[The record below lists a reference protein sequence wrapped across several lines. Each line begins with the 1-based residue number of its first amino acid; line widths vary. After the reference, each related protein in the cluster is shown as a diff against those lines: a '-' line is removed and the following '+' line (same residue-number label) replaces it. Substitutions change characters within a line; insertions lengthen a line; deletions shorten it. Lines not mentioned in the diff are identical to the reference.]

1 MDENQGAPLL
11 AGAYFD
17 FLFGE
22 EQGWACIRTYK
33 NGRFGHPD
41 GPVDRHW
48 FKWPIQRN
56 EMVGLVLANPELDLY
71 VIPALYKNRSS
82 NRASNIMHQTCVYVD
97 ADDAD
102 PSLFKVTPTIV
113 LQTSRGHTHLLWK
126 TTTDNSPAL
135 CRVGKAISHAH
146 ADQGCDKGGWDA
158 GQLLRIPGST
168 NNKPNR
174 NAWHIKAYTT
184 GELFDIETLKEAY
197 PDAGPTLAEQMAAM
211 PHPSE
216 WPTLEDAEEFINRH
230 LDLLDLY
237 ELTPDFKDKDGKR
250 YRENIPFDA
259 SGRMWRLLSE
269 FSRRGLHPTT
279 AFVLAW
285 NAGCCKYRL
294 DGRPE
299 HELWRE
305 ICKAYAEPEN
315 APAGTEAEIE
325 VHQERIV
332 AELAERDG
340 REVVRE
346 YRFLR
351 EIERPRVEDDTI
363 VDRYVRWAREIT
375 DAAPQY
381 QRAGIMTVLSAV
393 LGEFGL
399 PPTKFYM
406 GRLNLWFLVLGG
418 TTRSRK
424 STARHMWLK
433 LLRDLQDNTYN
444 YDIGSDVTP
453 EALAEELA
461 GKPGWSSVFHRDE
474 VSGLLGEQTSKGYLS
489 GLQEN
494 MTELYDGHVRMR
506 KRIGAGGGGG
516 KKGVGTSRATT
527 TNFVMNFSGVTKH
540 VTEVLSDKDFASG
553 YLARFLYVHAEPPV
567 RTRIGERMEQFEEVE
582 TSSSIQ
588 EDIEYM
594 EMREEIKQMR
604 TFWERRAKRG
614 NPVRIPFE
622 SDAWDRLNDLAWDLG
637 SAAAESDMAEM
648 LEPVVDRMAKS
659 ILKVSCL
666 LAMADMNVT
675 VKMRH
680 VLKAIQLGEEW
691 FHYMLVVAN
700 MVRASDWQRQQDAVI
715 AVIDSTNGRIT
726 WNNLYK
732 KFRGTLKPKEFEEII
747 KSLTESE
754 EVSLRTERQHRVL
767 YRTGAIGATSQKPGK
782 VPAVSAGENTAIS
795 QGEERSFNGNIA
807 IGIDADSIP
816 A

>member
-1 MDENQGAPLL
+1 
-11 AGAYFD
+11 
-17 FLFGE
+17 
-22 EQGWACIRTYK
+22 
-33 NGRFGHPD
+33 
-41 GPVDRHW
+41 
-48 FKWPIQRN
+48 
-56 EMVGLVLANPELDLY
+56 
-71 VIPALYKNRSS
+71 
-82 NRASNIMHQTCVYVD
+82 
-97 ADDAD
+97 
-102 PSLFKVTPTIV
+102 
-113 LQTSRGHTHLLWK
+113 
-126 TTTDNSPAL
+126 
-135 CRVGKAISHAH
+135 
-146 ADQGCDKGGWDA
+146 
-158 GQLLRIPGST
+158 
-168 NNKPNR
+168 
-174 NAWHIKAYTT
+174 
-184 GELFDIETLKEAY
+184 
-197 PDAGPTLAEQMAAM
+197 
-211 PHPSE
+211 
-216 WPTLEDAEEFINRH
+216 
-230 LDLLDLY
+230 
-237 ELTPDFKDKDGKR
+237 
-250 YRENIPFDA
+250 
-259 SGRMWRLLSE
+259 
-269 FSRRGLHPTT
+269 
-279 AFVLAW
+279 
-285 NAGCCKYRL
+285 
-294 DGRPE
+294 
-299 HELWRE
+299 
-305 ICKAYAEPEN
+305 
-315 APAGTEAEIE
+315 
-325 VHQERIV
+325 
-332 AELAERDG
+332 
-340 REVVRE
+340 
-346 YRFLR
+346 
-351 EIERPRVEDDTI
+351 
-363 VDRYVRWAREIT
+363 
-375 DAAPQY
+375 
-381 QRAGIMTVLSAV
+381 
-393 LGEFGL
+393 
-399 PPTKFYM
+399 
-406 GRLNLWFLVLGG
+406 
-418 TTRSRK
+418 
-424 STARHMWLK
+424 
-433 LLRDLQDNTYN
+433 
-444 YDIGSDVTP
+444 
-453 EALAEELA
+453 
-461 GKPGWSSVFHRDE
+461 
-474 VSGLLGEQTSKGYLS
+474 
-489 GLQEN
+489 
-494 MTELYDGHVRMR
+494 MR

-767 YRTGAIGATSQKPGK
+767 YRTGAIGATSPKPGK

>member
-1 MDENQGAPLL
+1 MDENQGTPLL

-22 EQGWACIRTYK
+22 QQGWACVRTYK
-33 NGRFGHPD
+33 NGHFGHPD
-41 GPVDRHW
+41 GPVERHW
-48 FKWPIQRN
+48 FKWPMQRN
-56 EMVGLVLANPELDLY
+56 EMIGLVLANPERDLY
-71 VIPALYKNRSS
+71 VIPALYKNQSS
-82 NRASNIMHQTCVYVD
+82 NKASNIVHQTCVYAD

-102 PSLFKVTPTIV
+102 PSVFKIAPTIV
-113 LQTSRGHTHLLWK
+113 VETSSGHTQLLWK
-126 TTTDNSPAL
+126 TTTDDSTAL
-135 CRVGKAISHAH
+135 CRIGKSIAHTHAH
-146 ADQGCDKGGWDA
+146 QGCDRGGWDA
-158 GQLLRIPGST
+158 GQLLRIPGTT
-168 NNKPNR
+168 NNKPGK
-174 NAWHIKAYTT
+174 NAWHIKAYTS
-184 GELFDIETLKEAY
+184 GELFDIEDLRKEY
-197 PDAGPTLAEQMAAM
+197 PPVGPSLAEQMAAM
-211 PHPSE
+211 PAPAD
-216 WPTLEDAEEFINRH
+216 WPELEDAERFINLH
-230 LDLLDLY
+230 LDLMDLY
-237 ELTPDFKDKDGKR
+237 TLTPDFKDTDGKR
-250 YRENIPFDA
+250 YREGIPFDA

-269 FSRRGLHPTT
+269 FSRRGLHP
-279 AFVLAW
+279 AAALVLGW

-315 APAGTEAEIE
+315 MAPGTEAEIE
-325 VHQERIV
+325 VHQERFV
-332 AELAERDG
+332 AEMALRDG

-346 YRFLR
+346 HRFLK
-351 EIERPRVEDDTI
+351 EAERPRIEDDTI
-363 VDRYVRWAREIT
+363 VDRYVRWARGIT

-381 QRAGIMTVLSAV
+381 QRAGIMTVLSSV

-433 LLRDLQDNTYN
+433 LLRDLQDKTYN

-461 GKPGWSSVFHRDE
+461 EKPGWSSVFHRDE

-506 KRIGAGGGGG
+506 KRVGAGQQG
-516 KKGVGTSRATT
+516 KKKVGTSRATT
-527 TNFVMNFSGVTKH
+527 TNFVMNFSGVTDH
-540 VTEVLSDKDFASG
+540 VTDVLSDKDFASG
-553 YLARFLYVHAEPPV
+553 YLARFLYVHAEPPR
-567 RTRIGERMEQFEEVE
+567 RTRSGERMEQFEQIE
-582 TSSSIQ
+582 TTNTIQ

-594 EMREEIKQMR
+594 EIREDIRQMR
-604 TFWERRAKRG
+604 LFWEQRAKRG
-614 NPVRIPFE
+614 EPVRIPFE
-622 SDAWDRLNDLAWDLG
+622 ADAWDRLNDLAWDLG
-637 SAAAESDMAEM
+637 SAAAESDMAAM

-659 ILKVSCL
+659 ILKVACL

-675 VKMRH
+675 VKMKH
-680 VLKAIQLGEEW
+680 MLKAIQLGEEW

-700 MVRASDWQRQQDAVI
+700 KVRASDWQRQQDAVI
-715 AVIDSTNGRIT
+715 AAIDSTNGRIT

-754 EVSLRTERQHRVL
+754 EVSLRTERSSRVL
-767 YRTGAIGATSQKPGK
+767 YKTGILSASTQKPGR
-782 VPAVSAGENTAIS
+782 VPAVTAGENHSVPTEQEEYGNGGIS
-795 QGEERSFNGNIA
+795 
-807 IGIDADSIP
+807 IDVDSIP